1 MRARRLRR
9 AAASGACAAAALVGA
24 LVATGCGTA
33 ADVEEIRA
41 TQERILER
49 LAALERNDQALLAS
63 LRSGAV
69 PDGADPEQVYP
80 IAIGTSPTKGP
91 KDAPVT
97 IVEFLDYQCPFSRSS
112 VELIDEVVRNYPQKI
127 RLVVK
132 QFPLAQLHR
141 DARVAAKAAL
151 AAHRQGKFWEMH
163 DLLFDKQHALE
174 YERLRKYARVLG
186 LDVERFDAD
195 MAAAD
200 IDAELRDD
208 VALGRDVK
216 VSGTPT
222 FFVQGKRVGTRS
234 FEGFKAMIEAAL
246 DTKPASS

>member
-1 MRARRLRR
+1 MKLRR
-9 AAASGACAAAALVGA
+9 SRRAVGIGAGAAHALLALSVVG
-24 LVATGCGTA
+24 GCRTTS
-33 ADVEEIRA
+33 DVEEIKA
-41 TQERILER
+41 TQEQILER

-63 LRSGAV
+63 LRSGAL
-69 PDGADPEQVYP
+69 PDGSDPNQVYG
-80 IAIGTSPTKGP
+80 IAAGASPAKGP

-112 VELIDEVVRNYPQKI
+112 TELIDEVFASYPQKI

-141 DARVAAKAAL
+141 DAQAAAKAAL

-163 DLLFDKQHALE
+163 DLLFEKQHALD

-186 LDVERFDAD
+186 LDVERFEAD
-195 MAAAD
+195 MASADLDGELRAD
-200 IDAELRDD
+200 IA
-208 VALGRDVK
+208 VGRNAK

-234 FEGFKAMIEAAL
+234 FEGFKSMIEAAL
-246 DTKPASS
+246 DGKPATS

>member
-1 MRARRLRR
+1 MTAT
-9 AAASGACAAAALVGA
+9 AVAVALA
-24 LVATGCGTA
+24 MGCGTA

-63 LRSGAV
+63 LRSGAIR
-69 PDGADPEQVYP
+69 DGADADQVYD
-80 IAIGTSPTKGP
+80 IGVGTSPTKGP
-91 KDAPVT
+91 KEAPIT

-112 VELIDEVVRNYPQKI
+112 AELIDEVVRSYPQKI

-132 QFPLAQLHR
+132 QFPLGQLHP
-141 DARVAAKAAL
+141 DARAAAKAAL

-163 DLLFDKQHALE
+163 ALLFNKQHALE
-174 YERLRKYARVLG
+174 YERLRRYARVLG
-186 LDVERFDAD
+186 LDVERFDSD
-195 MAAAD
+195 MASPD
-200 IDAELRDD
+200 IDADLRAD
-208 VALGRDVK
+208 VAAGRDAK

-222 FFVQGKRVGTRS
+222 FFVQGKRVGSRS

-246 DTKPASS
+246 DEKPASS